1 MRKATL
7 VLILLLSI
15 LNDAELKE
23 SILSQMEEEEPT
35 LEVNQSLLRSEASR
49 ILRNLFKISFDFSK
63 TVFEK
68 EVVVHAGN
76 PQITVKLSSSCSAS
90 ISMGS
95 NSGSI
100 QVKGGAVISENG
112 TKVKLS
118 KNQINFAGKFLNLNF
133 NTMTATLTKKL
144 KGATSDGTIK
154 FSFSPTKVQIAVTVT
169 KSKGKGSCDGTVTIT
184 IKPGVNPKPSKQPAF
199 NAQAIQKA
207 TQTVAAGGAIAVGA
221 VILFKLVKGV
231 AGFFVGGPVGAL
243 VGVAT

>member
-23 SILSQMEEEEPT
+23 SILNQMEEEEPT

-68 EVVVHAGN
+68 EVVVHVGN
-76 PQITVKLSSSCSAS
+76 PQITVKLSSSCKAS

-231 AGFFVGGPVGAL
+231 AGFLTGGPVLAFAGIMS
-243 VGVAT
+243 

>member
-49 ILRNLFKISFDFSK
+49 IPRNLFKISFDFSK

-76 PQITVKLSSSCSAS
+76 PQITVKLSSSCTAS

-100 QVKGGAVISENG
+100 QVKGGAVINEKG

-118 KNQINFAGKFLNLNF
+118 KKEINFAGKFLNLNF

-231 AGFFVGGPVGAL
+231 AGFVTGGPFLAFAGIMS
-243 VGVAT
+243 

>member
-23 SILSQMEEEEPT
+23 SILNQMEEEEPT

-76 PQITVKLSSSCSAS
+76 PQITVKLSSSCTAS

-144 KGATSDGTIK
+144 KGATTDGTIK
-154 FSFSPTKVQIAVTVT
+154 FSFSPNKVQIAVTVT
-169 KSKGKGSCDGTVTIT
+169 KSKGKGSCDGTITIT
-184 IKPGVNPKPSKQPAF
+184 IKPGFNPRPSKQPAF